1 TPKTQSPGKEQSVL
15 LCSSINIPS
24 RQIIRVKTQ
33 MCLRIDLFT
42 FYVLAHHFDLNQ
54 QEISAMNPRETESQK
69 IKEREEEPEL
79 PQVKAEEFGPEPL
92 QMVKKGDQIILKQ
105 VTDDLTET
113 DSGSLEIKEEPKEVE
128 LQQMK
133 EDDCQSSCQQ
143 MVKTDDE
150 GFSQDENQA
159 VPKQETVSFMV
170 TGSGSLEIKQETLI
184 LTASNN
190 ETDHQQPELSENQ
203 MFSHQKRV
211 EKTRG
216 ESDNAEK
223 GVKDKEIY
231 RLKKCKPCNVCGK
244 GFKLNTELTIHMRT
258 HTGEKPFLCV
268 TCGKGFSQKCNL
280 NSHMGT
286 HTGEKPFSCEIC
298 GKCFRQKY
306 ILISHMRTHT
316 EERAFSCVTCGR
328 TFRHKC
334 SLNNHMRTH
343 TGEKPFACITCGKG
357 FSEKNTLIRHI
368 RTHTGEKPFSCK
380 ICGKCFRQR
389 HILNTHMRVHTEE
402 RPFSCATCGKGFNQ
416 KANLNS
422 HMRTHT
428 GVKETFHSSYLS

>member
-1 TPKTQSPGKEQSVL
+1 MSAIKQ
-15 LCSSINIPS
+15 
-24 RQIIRVKTQ
+24 
-33 MCLRIDLFT
+33 D
-42 FYVLAHHFDLNQ
+42 VLAHHFNLNQ
-54 QEISAMNPRETESQK
+54 QEISALDPRETESEK
-69 IKEREEEPEL
+69 IKESEEEPEL
-79 PQVKAEEFGPEPL
+79 PQVKAEEYGSEPL
-92 QMVKKGDQIILKQ
+92 QMVKEGEQIILKQ

-113 DSGSLEIKEEPKEVE
+113 DSASVEIKEEPKEVE

-133 EDDCQSSCQQ
+133 EEDCQSGSQQ
-143 MVKTDDE
+143 MVKTDE
-150 GFSQDENQA
+150 GISQDENQD
-159 VPKQETVSFMV
+159 VPKQETDTFMV
-170 TGSGSLEIKQETLI
+170 TGSGSLEIKVEPEELELQQMKEDDRQSESQQMVKIEAEGINQDYNQEVLKQETETLI

-190 ETDHQQPELSENQ
+190 EPDQQQPELSGNQ

-216 ESDNAEK
+216 EGDNAEK

-231 RLKKCKPCNVCGK
+231 RLKKCKQCNVCGK
-244 GFKLNTELTIHMRT
+244 SFKLNTELTIHMRT

-357 FSEKNTLIRHI
+357 FRHKSSLTYHVK
-368 RTHTGEKPFSCK
+368 THK
-380 ICGKCFRQR
+380 
-389 HILNTHMRVHTEE
+389 
-402 RPFSCATCGKGFNQ
+402 
-416 KANLNS
+416 
-422 HMRTHT
+422 
-428 GVKETFHSSYLS
+428 